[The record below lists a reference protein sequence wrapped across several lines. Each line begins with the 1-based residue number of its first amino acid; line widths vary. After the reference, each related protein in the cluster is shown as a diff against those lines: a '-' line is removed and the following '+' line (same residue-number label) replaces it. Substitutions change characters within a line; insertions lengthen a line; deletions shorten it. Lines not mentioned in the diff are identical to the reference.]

1 MKLGIAVLAI
11 LITGLLFGCGGDDG
25 DSAGSSAAHVNE
37 ATGSTHG
44 VAPDER
50 EGIPPPPVKEA
61 DLRKAAADAGCLAYL
76 KQKDEGRDLVPPES
90 PAPKYET
97 NPPISGDHVEPPNQ
111 QADGAYLEQPFPI
124 DFVASLEYG
133 RMEIQYAPDLPEKIQ
148 RELKGLYD
156 TMYGGVL
163 MFPNSEMLYGVA
175 VSTWTNLLTCA
186 GWEGTSTI
194 DAIRAFGKAT
204 WGKYGA
210 KSKEALAVA
219 GPTPADPEEPS
230 ASK

>member
-1 MKLGIAVLAI
+1 MKQGVMVLAI
-11 LITGLLFGCGGDDG
+11 LITGLLFGCGSEGG
-25 DSAGSSAAHVNE
+25 DSSGSAAHVNE
-37 ATGSTHG
+37 ESGSTHG
-44 VAPDER
+44 VALDER
-50 EGIPPPPVKEA
+50 DGIPPPPVKEA
-61 DLRKAAADAGCLAYL
+61 KLRKAAADAGCFAYL
-76 KQKDEGRDLVPPES
+76 NLKDEGRDLIPPES

-97 NPPISGDHVEPPNQ
+97 DPPTSGDHVEPPNQ

-124 DFVASLEYG
+124 DFLASLEYG
-133 RMEIQYAPDLPEKIQ
+133 RMEIHYAPDLPEKIQ

-163 MFPNSEMLYGVA
+163 LFPNSEMLYGVA
-175 VSTWTNLLTCA
+175 ASTWTNLLACP
-186 GWEGTSTI
+186 GWGGKKTL

-210 KSKEALAVA
+210 KRKAALALT
-219 GPTPADPEEPS
+219 GPTPADPEESS

>member
-1 MKLGIAVLAI
+1 MKPGIAVLAI
-11 LITGLLFGCGGDDG
+11 LITGVLFGCGGDEG
-25 DSAGSSAAHVNE
+25 DSVGSAAHVNE
-37 ATGSTHG
+37 ETGSTHG

-50 EGIPPPPVKEA
+50 EGIPPPPVKET
-61 DLRKAAADAGCLAYL
+61 DLSKAAADAGCLAYL
-76 KQKDEGRDLVPPES
+76 KQKDEGHDLIPPES
-90 PAPKYET
+90 PAPEYVT
-97 NPPISGDHVEPPNQ
+97 NPPTSGDHVGPPDQ

-124 DFVASLEYG
+124 DFVGSLEYG

-175 VSTWTNLLTCA
+175 ASTWTNLLACS
-186 GWEGTSTI
+186 GWEGAKTI

-204 WGKYGA
+204 WGKYGV
-210 KSKEALAVA
+210 KSKEALAVT
-219 GPTPADPEEPS
+219 GPTPADPEESS

>member
-1 MKLGIAVLAI
+1 MKPGIVVLAI
-11 LITGLLFGCGGDDG
+11 LITGLLFGCGGSDG
-25 DSAGSSAAHVNE
+25 DSSGSAAHIDE
-37 ATGSTHG
+37 ETGSTNG
-44 VAPDER
+44 VAADER
-50 EGIPPPPVKEA
+50 DGIPPPPVKETN
-61 DLRKAAADAGCLAYL
+61 LRKAAAGAGCLAYSNL
-76 KQKDEGRDLVPPES
+76 KDEGRDLIPPES
-90 PAPKYET
+90 EAPKYET
-97 NPPISGDHVEPPNQ
+97 NPPTSGDHVEPPNQ

-124 DFVASLEYG
+124 DFVGSLEYG

-175 VSTWTNLLTCA
+175 VSTWTNLLACP
-186 GWEGTSTI
+186 GWEGTETI
-194 DAIRAFGKAT
+194 DAIRAFGKDT

-210 KSKEALAVA
+210 KSKDALAVT
-219 GPTPADPEEPS
+219 GPTPADPEESS

>member
-1 MKLGIAVLAI
+1 VKPGILVLAI
-11 LITGLLFGCGGDDG
+11 LTTGLLFGCGGSDG
-25 DSAGSSAAHVNE
+25 DSSGSAAHVNE
-37 ATGSTHG
+37 ETGSTHG

-50 EGIPPPPVKEA
+50 DGIPPPPVKEA
-61 DLRKAAADAGCLAYL
+61 NLKKAAAEAGCLAYL

-90 PAPKYET
+90 PAPEYESD
-97 NPPISGDHVEPPNQ
+97 PPTSGDHVEPPDQ

-124 DFVASLEYG
+124 DFVGSLEYG
-133 RMEIQYAPDLPEKIQ
+133 RMEIHYAPDLPEKIQ

-175 VSTWTNLLTCA
+175 ASTWTNLLACP
-186 GWEGTSTI
+186 GWEGDKTL
-194 DAIRAFGKAT
+194 DAIRAFGKLT

-210 KSKEALAVA
+210 KSKEALAAA
-219 GPTPADPEEPS
+219 GPTPADPEES
-230 ASK
+230 GASK